1 MKKTLTIIILL
12 VIIIGFGGSLYY
24 LWQKNQSDPV
34 TYKTEQASER
44 TIMKKT
50 VATGTIVPREEVPIK
65 PNISGIID
73 KIFIKAGDSVQIG
86 DMIAKLEVVPDITNL
101 NSARNQ
107 IKNAEIN
114 LNNEKKV
121 FQRQKELY
129 DNGVI
134 SANDFD
140 QAETAYKVAQQNL
153 ESAKENFDI
162 IQTGTTEAIG
172 DAATTSVR
180 STISGMVLDVPV
192 KEGSQVIQANN
203 FNEGTTI
210 ATIANVDEM
219 IFEGKVDESE
229 VGKLEVGLPLEITIG
244 AIENTTFEAVLD
256 YIAPKGVDENGA
268 VQFDIEGTLK
278 RDRDIF
284 IRAGLSANA
293 SIILE
298 KAEDVVAVEESLIQF
313 DKETQA
319 PYVEVKQADG
329 TFERKDIELGV
340 SDGIHAE
347 VLSGIDTEDEIKI
360 WNRAKES
367 ENPRRGM

>member
-12 VIIIGFGGSLYY
+12 AIILGFGGALYY

-34 TYKTEQASER
+34 TYKTEQASKR
-44 TIMKKT
+44 TIVKKT

-73 KIFIKAGDSVQIG
+73 KIFIKAGDTVKIG
-86 DMIAKLEVVPDITNL
+86 DMIAKLEVVPDITSL

-107 IKNAEIN
+107 IKNAKIN
-114 LNNEKKV
+114 LNNEEQI
-121 FQRQKELY
+121 FERQKELY
-129 DNGVI
+129 ENGVI
-134 SANDFD
+134 SANEYD
-140 QAETAYKVAQQNL
+140 QAETSYKVAKQNL

-162 IQTGTTEAIG
+162 IQTGTTAAIG

-244 AIENTTFEAVLD
+244 AIEDKTFDAILD

-313 DKETQA
+313 DKETQD
-319 PYVEVKQADG
+319 PYVEVKQDDG
-329 TFERKDIELGV
+329 TFERTDIELGV
-340 SDGIHAE
+340 SDGIYAE
-347 VLSGIDTEDEIKI
+347 VISGINTEDEIKV